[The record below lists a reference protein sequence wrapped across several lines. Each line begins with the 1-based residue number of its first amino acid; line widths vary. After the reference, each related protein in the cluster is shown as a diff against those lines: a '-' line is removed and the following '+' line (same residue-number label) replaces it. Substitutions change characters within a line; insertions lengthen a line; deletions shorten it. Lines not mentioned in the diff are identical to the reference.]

1 MQEQQQS
8 ENNTSV
14 QQPVQ
19 QLTIDMYNMT
29 VMKFDAVSNS
39 IRLFVEDI
47 SNYFNY
53 AVYGMEHNNS
63 ALVNTL
69 QSDYEKTLTKDIE
82 RINASLADME
92 QVLML
97 VYGVPM
103 EVINA
108 MIVCIQKIRD
118 DIVAIGSDLKVSLS
132 RAVEKYPVFV
142 RSVSI
147 LQKDQDDL
155 SGAMDELKRA
165 SRLQSNAVPNQ
176 TA

>member
-1 MQEQQQS
+1 MQEQQS
-8 ENNTSV
+8 EDNTSV

-19 QLTIDMYNMT
+19 QPTIDMYNMT

-53 AVYGMEHNNS
+53 AVYSMEHNNS
-63 ALVNTL
+63 ALVNAL
-69 QSDYEKTLTKDIE
+69 QSDYEITLTRDIE
-82 RINASLADME
+82 RINASLAEME
-92 QVLML
+92 RVLML

-108 MIVCIQKIRD
+108 ITVCIQKIRD
-118 DIVAIGSDLKVSLS
+118 DITVIGRDLKIDLSLS
-132 RAVEKYPVFV
+132 VEKSLVFV

-147 LQKDQDDL
+147 LQKDLDDL
-155 SGAMDELKRA
+155 SSAMDELKRA
-165 SRLQSNAVPNQ
+165 SGSQSSAVPNQ
-176 TA
+176 IA

>member
-1 MQEQQQS
+1 MQEQQS
-8 ENNTSV
+8 EDNTTV

-19 QLTIDMYNMT
+19 QPAIDMYNMT
-29 VMKFDAVSNS
+29 VIKFDAVSNS

-82 RINASLADME
+82 RINASLAEME

-108 MIVCIQKIRD
+108 ITGCIQKIRD

-132 RAVEKYPVFV
+132 QSAEKYPVFI

-147 LQKDQDDL
+147 LQKDLDDL
-155 SGAMDELKRA
+155 SGAMNELKRA
-165 SRLQSNAVPNQ
+165 SR
-176 TA
+176 